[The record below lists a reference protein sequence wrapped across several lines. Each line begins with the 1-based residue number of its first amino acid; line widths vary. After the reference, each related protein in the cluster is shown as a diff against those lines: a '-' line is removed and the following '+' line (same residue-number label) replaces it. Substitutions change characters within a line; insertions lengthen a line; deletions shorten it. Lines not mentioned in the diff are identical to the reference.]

1 VKHVEVE
8 VEDIKGKDEDAG
20 VEDAEV
26 EGPIQ
31 GLTV

>member
-1 VKHVEVE
+1 VEVE

-26 EGPIQ
+26 EGPIE
-31 GLTV
+31 GLAV